1 MSKKYVDVKIMK
13 VEITIEY
20 KCPYCRKYSTF
31 MVDQIN
37 EIEVTCPHCDKSFTA
52 EFGGWY
58 ERNLYS

>member
-20 KCPYCRKYSTF
+20 KCPYCRKYSTV

-52 EFGGWY
+52 EFGG
-58 ERNLYS
+58 